1 MAAKGA
7 DGEEVSQCLPDS
19 RQRRPSVSAIP
30 EARPGRL
37 EGGSRGE
44 ARQASSSRS
53 LCRRCR
59 PPHLEPAGRWSAIG
73 RRAGRGRP
81 RAALGALR
89 ASWVRWCAPRARMG
103 RSGPAPGP
111 GVLPPRSVGRG
122 PRRGVV
128 ATRPPDGHTPR
139 PRHAPAPPPP
149 RPCAPSSGGMRRSER
164 RQGLN
169 GARHPATP
177 SGPQRRRYTPAGGVA
192 TPQEYP
198 ASRPWSHDAVR
209 GNIPAAGRGA
219 RHRTDNT

>member
-19 RQRRPSVSAIP
+19 RQRRPSRQSPRSRKLGQGASR
-30 EARPGRL
+30 AA
-37 EGGSRGE
+37 RGE
-44 ARQASSSRS
+44 ARRASSSRS
-53 LCRRCR
+53 LSSMSSAPPRACWSLVGDR
-59 PPHLEPAGRWSAIG
+59 PPGWPRASAGRA
-73 RRAGRGRP
+73 RRAPGQ
-81 RAALGALR
+81 LGAL
-89 ASWVRWCAPRARMG
+89 VRSAREDGAFWPCPRSRT
-103 RSGPAPGP
+103 PA
-111 GVLPPRSVGRG
+111 PRSVGRG

-198 ASRPWSHDAVR
+198 ASRPWSHDALR

-219 RHRTDNT
+219 RHCTDKT